1 VCRTQYASILLARG
15 EHDQAESTLADVMTR
30 LSQSRRLSRLDA
42 VAQLGELR
50 RRQGRLVEA
59 EELLRQAG
67 YLPAALTSLAQ
78 LMLDTGD
85 PTHAWSVVTEVLHA
99 MPEEQQLERVDA
111 LAVAVAAGVG
121 AGHLDEARTAAES
134 LRETA
139 TAIPTAAFRAHAAA
153 AHARLAD
160 PARAVMSW
168 RDAVRYFHTAGL
180 SFNEAES
187 RLDLAD
193 ALVATGDR
201 PGAREQADLALQAL
215 LPLQAGQGIDRA
227 RVHLLGEDAG
237 PLTERQRDVLRLVA
251 RGLSNAEI
259 AGQLQLSEH
268 TVHRHIANI
277 YRCLEVGSRAA
288 AASYAT
294 SHGLT

>member
-1 VCRTQYASILLARG
+1 
-15 EHDQAESTLADVMTR
+15 
-30 LSQSRRLSRLDA
+30 
-42 VAQLGELR
+42 
-50 RRQGRLVEA
+50 
-59 EELLRQAG
+59 
-67 YLPAALTSLAQ
+67 
-78 LMLDTGD
+78 
-85 PTHAWSVVTEVLHA
+85 
-99 MPEEQQLERVDA
+99 
-111 LAVAVAAGVG
+111 
-121 AGHLDEARTAAES
+121 
-134 LRETA
+134 
-139 TAIPTAAFRAHAAA
+139 
-153 AHARLAD
+153 
-160 PARAVMSW
+160 
-168 RDAVRYFHTAGL
+168 VRYFHTAGL